1 MPQKRNKI
9 LSEEKAKKGLGDHPS
24 VTFKIQDSKDRF
36 LSRIFLS
43 TLFDSENHGSF
54 SRARL
59 DTIADSLR
67 KNISVTLY
75 PKHLDRLIVEN

>member
-36 LSRIFLS
+36 LGQIFLS
-43 TLFDSENHGSF
+43 TLLDGETQGSF
-54 SRARL
+54 SRKRL

-75 PKHLDRLIVEN
+75 PKHLDRLFVEN